1 MFASIRSRVL
11 AASLTIVGCALIANT
26 SLNYSVANRYNT
38 VGTNQNLNAILVGHE
53 TGIEDWVAAK
63 AQMIASVDDAA
74 LTADPTLTL
83 KAIAAAGGFT
93 SVYVGYPDKTMRSS
107 NAAGI
112 PAGFDP
118 TSRPW
123 YKQAAK
129 AGRLVVTAPY
139 VDVRSGKLVV
149 AFAVP
154 ILRDGVLKAVAS
166 GDVAMDSVIS
176 NVRSNPC

>member
-107 NAAGI
+107 NAAG
-112 PAGFDP
+112 DP
-118 TSRPW
+118 
-123 YKQAAK
+123 
-129 AGRLVVTAPY
+129 GRLRSDQQAVVQAGGE
-139 VDVRSGKLVV
+139 SG
-149 AFAVP
+149 
-154 ILRDGVLKAVAS
+154 
-166 GDVAMDSVIS
+166 
-176 NVRSNPC
+176 